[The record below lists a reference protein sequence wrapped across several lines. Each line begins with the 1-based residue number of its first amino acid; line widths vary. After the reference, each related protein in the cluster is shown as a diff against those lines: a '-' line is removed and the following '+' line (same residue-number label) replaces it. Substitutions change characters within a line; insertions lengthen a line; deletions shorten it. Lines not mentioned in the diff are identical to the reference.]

1 MTSFTQSFAQP
12 LFHRQR
18 GAVLFVSLIILL
30 LMTIIGVSAIQN
42 TTLQEKMAGNLRD
55 ANLAFQA
62 AEAGLRDAEKYLATT
77 TALPIFSANCGSVSG
92 DNNGLCS
99 PASASATYQ
108 QWENSSYWSDSD
120 KTRRYGAASGAV
132 ALPQVSKQPRYMIEE
147 LVTAPLDPTEAP
159 DIRYRS
165 TAQGYGIAAT
175 NQAGSG
181 TDPDKAVNTL
191 ARVMLQTIYKR

>member
-1 MTSFTQSFAQP
+1 MT
-12 LFHRQR
+12 
-18 GAVLFVSLIILL
+18 V
-30 LMTIIGVSAIQN
+30 IGVSAMQN
-42 TTLQEKMAGNLRD
+42 TTLEEKMAGNLRD

-62 AEAGLRDAEKYLATT
+62 AEAGLRDAEKYLATET
-77 TALPIFSANCGSVSG
+77 TLPIFSANCGSVSG
-92 DNNGLCS
+92 GNAGLCT
-99 PASASATYQ
+99 PASASDTYQ
-108 QWENSSYWSDSD
+108 QWENSSYWSNTD
-120 KTRRYGAASGAV
+120 KTRRYGAKSGAV
-132 ALPQVSKQPRYMIEE
+132 VLPQVSKQPRYMIEE

-175 NQAGSG
+175 NQASSSG